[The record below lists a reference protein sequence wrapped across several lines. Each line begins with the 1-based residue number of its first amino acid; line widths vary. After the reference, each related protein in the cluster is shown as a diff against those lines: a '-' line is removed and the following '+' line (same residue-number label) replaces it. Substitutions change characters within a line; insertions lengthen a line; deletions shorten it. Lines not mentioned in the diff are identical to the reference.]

1 VAPALPKGTRPGGWG
16 ALGRVSAP
24 RYGAAMSED
33 ERSKSKEPTESD
45 AVEAVDEESEA
56 PSTPFDSP
64 WFLPVL
70 LWPLSAWFGYDGW
83 FNPEMEE
90 HLLFNRAGFGV
101 LVLAAIWYTFQAVRE
116 TKQDSGESHG
126 REGGPG

>member
-1 VAPALPKGTRPGGWG
+1 MRDEDPK
-16 ALGRVSAP
+16 
-24 RYGAAMSED
+24 AAE
-33 ERSKSKEPTESD
+33 KAPTEPVEVIGD
-45 AVEAVDEESEA
+45 AESEA

-90 HLLFNRAGFGV
+90 HLLFNRVGFGV
-101 LVLAAIWYTFQAVRE
+101 LVLAAIWYTIQAVRDA
-116 TKQDSGESHG
+116 KRDSPSS
-126 REGGPG
+126 

>member
-1 VAPALPKGTRPGGWG
+1 MVP
-16 ALGRVSAP
+16 V
-24 RYGAAMSED
+24 MSED
-33 ERSKSKEPTESD
+33 ERDKAKDPTE
-45 AVEAVDEESEA
+45 AVGIQAADEESEA

-101 LVLAAIWYTFQAVRE
+101 LVLAAIWYTIQAVRE
-116 TKQDSGESHG
+116 AKRDSESAS
-126 REGGPG
+126 P